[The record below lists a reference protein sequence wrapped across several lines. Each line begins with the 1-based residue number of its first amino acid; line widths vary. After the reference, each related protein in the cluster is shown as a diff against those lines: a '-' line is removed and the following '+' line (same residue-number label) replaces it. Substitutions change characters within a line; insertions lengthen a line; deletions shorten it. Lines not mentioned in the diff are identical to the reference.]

1 MASGG
6 GAPSAAPAAAE
17 VAEGEPAPGR
27 NIKVLRLKGG
37 PGDSAEACEALR
49 ARVKAL
55 ELELEMARLPAAADG
70 ADGAAAAAAAQLRL
84 QTSAE
89 VGKLK
94 AELASMTT
102 AKERLQ
108 TVFTAKIKEFKEA
121 VTALTG
127 YTVSMNSSETKR
139 YRVHSKYAHRD
150 DVLLF
155 AATDDG
161 AYSLLASE
169 YATRLDPQVR
179 MYMQQRKS
187 IPAFLAAVTLLA
199 LDDASGDETKQIA
212 IEALHAAANQ

>member
-1 MASGG
+1 M
-6 GAPSAAPAAAE
+6 
-17 VAEGEPAPGR
+17 
-27 NIKVLRLKGG
+27 
-37 PGDSAEACEALR
+37 
-49 ARVKAL
+49 
-55 ELELEMARLPAAADG
+55 
-70 ADGAAAAAAAQLRL
+70 
-84 QTSAE
+84 
-89 VGKLK
+89 
-94 AELASMTT
+94 
-102 AKERLQ
+102 
-108 TVFTAKIKEFKEA
+108 
-121 VTALTG
+121 TALTG